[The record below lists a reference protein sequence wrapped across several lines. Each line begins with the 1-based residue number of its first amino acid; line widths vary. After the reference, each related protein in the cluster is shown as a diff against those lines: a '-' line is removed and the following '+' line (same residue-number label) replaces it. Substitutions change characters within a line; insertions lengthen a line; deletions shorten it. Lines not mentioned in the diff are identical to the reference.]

1 MGKTAYIALGSNIG
15 DGKKNILRAVEF
27 LSNVPLI
34 EVEKV
39 SDMYITKPWGGVEQ
53 SDFVNACAKLKV
65 NVTPETLLGACLGI
79 EAAMG
84 RIRKTVNGPRIM
96 DIDLLLYEDE
106 TRNSTELVL
115 PHPRMFERDFVLVP
129 LLDVADSCLKNK
141 IRSALDNINETYV
154 VNKDKM

>member
-1 MGKTAYIALGSNIG
+1 MDKSAYIALGSNIG
-15 DGKKNILRAVEF
+15 DGKKNILTAMEF

-53 SDFVNACAKLKV
+53 NDFVNACAKLKV
-65 NVTPETLLGACLGI
+65 KVAPETLLGACLGI

-106 TRNSTELVL
+106 TRNTTELIL
-115 PHPRMFERDFVLVP
+115 PHPRMFERDFVLIP
-129 LLDVADSCLKNK
+129 LLDVADSRLKDK
-141 IRSALDNINETYV
+141 VLSALDNIKETYV
-154 VNKDKM
+154 VDKDKI